1 MRSPWRESGMP
12 SETYWETFFNVEAT
26 LDILTGP
33 SIAGNV
39 LEFGCGYG
47 SFTLPVAR
55 RTTGYVTALDID
67 PEMVDC
73 VQRKLAVDHISNVL
87 TDVRDFVALGSGVAT
102 GSQSHAMIYNL
113 LHLEHPIMLLHE
125 AYRSLQDGGLLSI
138 IHWRSD
144 IPTPRG
150 PSLAIRPTPEQCKVW
165 MAEAGFRQIESINLQ
180 TCCPFHFGLLGR
192 R

>member
-1 MRSPWRESGMP
+1 MKGRESGMP

-73 VQRKLAVDHISNVL
+73 VQRKLAVDHISSVL

-113 LHLEHPIMLLHE
+113 LHLEQPIMLLHE

>member
-1 MRSPWRESGMP
+1 MKGRESGMP

-87 TDVRDFVALGSGVAT
+87 RGLGSNGT
-102 GSQSHAMIYNL
+102 KNQ
-113 LHLEHPIMLLHE
+113 
-125 AYRSLQDGGLLSI
+125 RKSL
-138 IHWRSD
+138 
-144 IPTPRG
+144 
-150 PSLAIRPTPEQCKVW
+150 PSPFSPFFPCICINIAIT
-165 MAEAGFRQIESINLQ
+165 
-180 TCCPFHFGLLGR
+180 
-192 R
+192 